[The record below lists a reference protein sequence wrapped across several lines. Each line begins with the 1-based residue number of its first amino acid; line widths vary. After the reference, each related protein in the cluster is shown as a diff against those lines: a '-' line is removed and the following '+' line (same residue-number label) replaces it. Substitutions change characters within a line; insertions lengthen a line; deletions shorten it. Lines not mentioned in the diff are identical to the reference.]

1 MVGRPRLPFAVLRP
15 AFVALAG
22 GATQVEAASIV
33 GISSRTLA
41 RRVAEEDVSMENLRR
56 SSCPERSLSMSE
68 REEVLLGIER
78 GESNTVI
85 AARLGRH
92 RSTIWREIRAV
103 GGRGSYRLFRAQA
116 GAEQRAR
123 RSRPCWTDARPELWA
138 RVQELLRDRWS
149 PQQISMQ
156 LRIERP
162 NDPSWCVSHES
173 IYQAIYVQ
181 AKGELRKELT
191 RCLRTQRDRRRPQ
204 SRVVKGGSRIPG
216 MVNISQRPPEVEDRA
231 VPGHWEG
238 DLIIGKAAASAVAT
252 LVERSTRFLIL
263 VRLDSKH
270 ADHVATQLADA
281 MGRLPEALRRT
292 LTWDQGTEMT
302 AHAKFSIATG
312 AKVYFCDPH
321 SPWQRGT
328 NENTNRLVRDFLP
341 KGSDLSVHS
350 QADLDH
356 IADLLNTRIRETLN
370 WKTPAYHFDQLVATA
385 A

>member
-1 MVGRPRLPFAVLRP
+1 
-15 AFVALAG
+15 
-22 GATQVEAASIV
+22 
-33 GISSRTLA
+33 
-41 RRVAEEDVSMENLRR
+41 
-56 SSCPERSLSMSE
+56 
-68 REEVLLGIER
+68 
-78 GESNTVI
+78 
-85 AARLGRH
+85 
-92 RSTIWREIRAV
+92 
-103 GGRGSYRLFRAQA
+103 
-116 GAEQRAR
+116 
-123 RSRPCWTDARPELWA
+123 
-138 RVQELLRDRWS
+138 
-149 PQQISMQ
+149 
-156 LRIERP
+156 
-162 NDPSWCVSHES
+162 
-173 IYQAIYVQ
+173 
-181 AKGELRKELT
+181 
-191 RCLRTQRDRRRPQ
+191 
-204 SRVVKGGSRIPG
+204 